1 MDVGE
6 KFAVAPAGKPD
17 TENAIEE
24 LKLPEIEL
32 LIVDAPEPLRAI
44 VSDEGDADIEKSGGV
59 PEVDTANE
67 KSSTTNEVF
76 NDEFS
81 TPIK

>member
-1 MDVGE
+1 MEVGE

-17 TENAIEE
+17 AESAIEE
-24 LKLPEIEL
+24 LKLPEIEV
-32 LIVDAPEPLRAI
+32 LIVEAPEPLCAI
-44 VSDEGDADIEKSGGV
+44 VNDEGDADIEKSGGV
-59 PEVDTANE
+59 PEVVTVNE